1 MENLYIINS
10 HTDVSTPNVEFN
22 AETGNCTISGEAFME
37 QPYSFYKPL
46 FSWVELYIKEVKKPL
61 SLDIKLT
68 YFNTSSSKFVLDLI
82 RMLRKYQL
90 MGGVVTVR
98 WFLRQSDEDMQE
110 EIEDFTAVT
119 GLKIQIISI

>member
-1 MENLYIINS
+1 VENLYIINS

>member
-1 MENLYIINS
+1 
-10 HTDVSTPNVEFN
+10 
-22 AETGNCTISGEAFME
+22 
-37 QPYSFYKPL
+37 
-46 FSWVELYIKEVKKPL
+46 VKKPL

>member
-68 YFNTSSSKFVLDLI
+68 YFNTSSSKFVLDLV

-90 MGGVVTVR
+90 MGGVVSVR